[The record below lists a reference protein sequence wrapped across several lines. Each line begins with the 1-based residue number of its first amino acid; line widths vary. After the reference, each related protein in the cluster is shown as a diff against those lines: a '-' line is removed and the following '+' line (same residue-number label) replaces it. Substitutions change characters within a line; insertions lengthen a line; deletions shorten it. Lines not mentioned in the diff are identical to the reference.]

1 MLRIVIVYLLE
12 IVIIMQ
18 NWREKL
24 VFVIWRPV
32 EVSCV
37 SRLSCWSF
45 VDRGVLPDDCFI
57 EFIRALLVLNISHDI
72 EVLLAVFL

>member
-24 VFVIWRPV
+24 VFVIWRSV

-37 SRLSCWSF
+37 PRLSCWSF

-72 EVLLAVFL
+72 KVLLAVFL